1 MPKSSMKQKTAEL
14 DRILETL
21 RGRDLPLLRPAR
33 VWDAKLTG
41 AIEALTPEA
50 AGLKDGDSFQC
61 LRSGLHLWNDDL
73 DRAHRIAQEIGGS
86 PAGHWHGIMHRR
98 EGDYGNSRYWFR
110 KVGASPVFPGL
121 LAAAQL
127 LAKDHPGD
135 AFAKWVSGQKKWDP
149 IAFIGACE
157 KLKEA
162 EYLRNVQIK
171 EFELLLGHCREIGN
185 D

>member
-1 MPKSSMKQKTAEL
+1 MPRKTAEL

-21 RGRDLPLLRPAR
+21 RGRDLPLLRPDR

-41 AIEALTPEA
+41 AIDSLNASAL
-50 AGLKDGDSFQC
+50 GLKDGDFFEC
-61 LRSGLHLWNDDL
+61 VKSGLHLWNDDL
-73 DRAHRIAQEIGGS
+73 DWAHRIAQEIGGS

-135 AFAKWVSGQKKWDP
+135 ALAKWVSGQKKWDP

-157 KLKEA
+157 KLEED
-162 EYLRNVQIK
+162 EYLRKIQIK
-171 EFELLLGHCREIGN
+171 EFEILVNDCREKGKNAVI
-185 D
+185 DD

>member
-1 MPKSSMKQKTAEL
+1 MKRKTAEL

-21 RGRDLPLLRPAR
+21 RGRDLLLLRPAR

-73 DRAHRIAQEIGGS
+73 DRAHRIAQEIGGA

-110 KVGASPVFPGL
+110 KVGASPVFPDL
-121 LAAAQL
+121 LAAAQA
-127 LAKDHPGD
+127 LAEAHAGD
-135 AFAKWVSGQKKWDP
+135 SFVKWVADQKRWDP

-157 KLKEA
+157 KLGENRFLQ
-162 EYLRNVQIK
+162 ELQVNEI
-171 EFELLLGHCREIGN
+171 ELLLDACRRS
-185 D
+185 